1 MARAAETEEQ
11 RSKRHRQ
18 RTLFDAVARLYQ
30 ATRPGYPAEIVES
43 LAATAGIGPGSP
55 VLEVGCGTGQLTG
68 DLSRYAFDLT
78 AIDIGPVMIAAA
90 RQQLADAAI
99 SFQACSFEDFAAT
112 DSSFDLIVSAT
123 AFHWVDPEVKFSKS
137 ARLLRPG
144 GWLALLAIGERYD
157 DPLNAALGRMWTAR
171 SEDKAWSARKP
182 PADSR
187 CHHRLRPVRP
197 APAPDAP
204 APHDRARRHCPRGGE
219 HQGDHV
225 ELASRCPRGVHRG
238 TAQPSWLAS
247 RGHAHLAHVANDGS
261 GPVVAARV
269 RTPANDEQL
278 GRYRPQERLP
288 Y

>member
-43 LAATAGIGPGSP
+43 LAATAGVGPGSP

-90 RQQLADAAI
+90 RQHLADAAI

-171 SEDKAWSARKP
+171 SEDKAWSARRP
-182 PADSR
+182 PADT
-187 CHHRLRPVRP
+187 
-197 APAPDAP
+197 DAII
-204 APHDRARRHCPRGGE
+204 
-219 HQGDHV
+219 
-225 ELASRCPRGVHRG
+225 
-238 TAQPSWLAS
+238 
-247 RGHAHLAHVANDGS
+247 GS
-261 GPVVAARV
+261 GLFGPPLHRTHRHRTTVPADTALGVENTRATTLSWPADVREAFTAELRSHLGSQAEVTLTLHTSLTMARV
-269 RTPANDEQL
+269 R
-278 GRYRPQERLP
+278 
-288 Y
+288 